1 MINAGSVVRDG
12 GANAGSVVR
21 DGRANA
27 GSVVRDG
34 RANAGSVVRDGR
46 ANEGSVVRDGR
57 ANEGSVVR
65 DGLIDAYRLS
75 INPSLGEV
83 PFQGTSFRSVTSE
96 RSPTE
101 YECTLAK
108 DQKSL

>member
-1 MINAGSVVRDG
+1 MRRSSGTAAKVRIGWLIVYSVVQGDMV
-12 GANAGSVVR
+12 NA
-21 DGRANA
+21 
-27 GSVVRDG
+27 
-34 RANAGSVVRDGR
+34 
-46 ANEGSVVRDGR
+46 
-57 ANEGSVVR
+57 GSVVR

-96 RSPTE
+96 RSPTK

>member
-1 MINAGSVVRDG
+1 MRRSLGTAAKVRIGWLIVYSVVQGDMVNAGSVVRDG

-27 GSVVRDG
+27 
-34 RANAGSVVRDGR
+34 
-46 ANEGSVVRDGR
+46 
-57 ANEGSVVR
+57 GSVVR

-96 RSPTE
+96 RSPTK